1 MLVRA
6 ERQRRRG
13 RPLRVLAE
21 RRRAPPLRGR
31 VQPKKNSLSGL
42 TTGEFIPHL
51 FLFCAALG
59 FAKEINPVKN
69 ILSCLIIQ

>member
-6 ERQRRRG
+6 EPQRRRG
-13 RPLRVLAE
+13 R
-21 RRRAPPLRGR
+21 PLRGR